1 MATARAGGSS
11 RKVERKGGRTSHNHA
26 DTGDEGDEF
35 GLDAV
40 CVCAGTEGGVV
51 GGGGEAD
58 ACEEAVVGEDGEGV
72 CEEAEDV
79 DEIA

>member
-1 MATARAGGSS
+1 M
-11 RKVERKGGRTSHNHA
+11 EGRTSHYHA
-26 DTGDEGDEF
+26 HTSNQSNEF
-35 GLDAV
+35 RLDAV
-40 CVCAGTEGGVV
+40 WVGAGAKCRIEGSRWK
-51 GGGGEAD
+51 AD